1 MHIIIMGCGHVGA
14 ELASVLDAE
23 RHKVTILD
31 KDASKFD
38 KLSPEFKGTAI
49 VGDGTDEEVLQ
60 KVGIAQADA
69 FIALTREDERNAMA
83 AQIAKQMFNVPK
95 VVCRI
100 YDPLREEFYASLG
113 LDAISPISVFVQL
126 VKERLGS
133 K

>member
-1 MHIIIMGCGHVGA
+1 MHIIIMGCGRVGA

-38 KLSPEFKGTAI
+38 KLSPNFKGTAT
-49 VGDGTDEEVLQ
+49 VGDGTDEEVL
-60 KVGIAQADA
+60 KKAGIAQADA

-126 VKERLGS
+126 IKERLGS

>member
-1 MHIIIMGCGHVGA
+1 MGCGHVGA

-38 KLSPEFKGTAI
+38 KLSPDFKGTAL
-49 VGDGTDEEVLQ
+49 VGDGTDEEVLK

-100 YDPLREEFYASLG
+100 YDPIREEFYASLG

-126 VKERLGS
+126 IKERLGS